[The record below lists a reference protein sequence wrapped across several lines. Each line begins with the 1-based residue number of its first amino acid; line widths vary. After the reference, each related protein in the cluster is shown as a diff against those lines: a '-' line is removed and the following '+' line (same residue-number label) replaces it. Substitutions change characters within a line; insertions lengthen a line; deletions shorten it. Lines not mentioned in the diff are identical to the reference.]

1 MMHTREIRLDKGAK
15 NNTPKRIII
24 HAMSEFINYKGQTLH
39 AVEFLKLI
47 GLSAHVLVEPN
58 GTIIR
63 CREDSEGAYHAKG
76 HNTDTLGVEFLIEGI
91 HSYAEFL
98 EAMKKPYLTED
109 QIDSGFKLV
118 KGWMI
123 RWNIHKN
130 NVLMHSDI
138 DPERKY
144 DAGQGF
150 IDSGFFNMI

>member
-1 MMHTREIRLDKGAK
+1 MHIKEIRLDKGAK
-15 NNTPKRIII
+15 KNTPKRIII

-47 GLSAHVLVEPN
+47 GLSAHAFVEPN
-58 GTIIR
+58 GIIIR
-63 CREDSEGAYHAKG
+63 SREDTEGAYHAKG
-76 HNTDTLGVEFLIEGI
+76 HNTDTLGVEFLIEGV
-91 HSYAEFL
+91 HSYSQFL
-98 EAMKKPYLTED
+98 KAMRKTYLKED

-130 NVLMHSDI
+130 NVVMHSDV
-138 DPERKY
+138 DPDRKH

-150 IDSGFFNMI
+150 IDSGFFNLI